1 MKNLYQKTF
10 DQIRMPEEQTW
21 SLREKLASRCSQ
33 EEKEVNTM
41 NAHKILRRPAALLVA
56 ALLVAALSITA
67 FAACEYVVYQIKTG
81 EIELPEDSII
91 YDWIDMEPDAIL
103 PYENFTEVDGN
114 VTVTFD
120 ADEWSRGD

>member
-10 DQIRMPEEQTW
+10 DQIHMPEEQMR
-21 SLREKLASRCSQ
+21 SLRERLTACCSEQ
-33 EEKEVNTM
+33 EKEIIMTN
-41 NAHKILRRPAALLVA
+41 NKFFRRPAGALVA

-67 FAACEYVVYQIKTG
+67 FAACKNVVYQIRTG

-91 YDWIDMEPDAIL
+91 YDWIDVEPDAIL
-103 PYENFTEVDGN
+103 PYENFTEIDGN

-120 ADEWSRGD
+120 ADD